1 MAPNAQ
7 AGGCRGQAPGTG
19 LRRGIRAVLL
29 GPPGAG
35 KGTQVRGRRS
45 EPGRG
50 AASSGPAPWAC
61 AWQPAGAP
69 GVRAFVAALQGFLEP
84 RVPTASRCI
93 PLLRVGTRS
102 GRCDVGSGGCLSQW
116 EAKLEWP
123 RPVLA
128 QICWSHRAALS
139 PSVCPFLQAPKLAET
154 YCVCHLAT
162 GDMLRAMV
170 ASGSELGKRLKETM
184 DSGKL
189 VGSSRGHRLTALY
202 QQQPKC
208 TSLSE
213 AQVTKPNMCRKGR
226 L

>member
-7 AGGCRGQAPGTG
+7 AGGGRGQAPGTG

-93 PLLRVGTRS
+93 PLPS
-102 GRCDVGSGGCLSQW
+102 
-116 EAKLEWP
+116 
-123 RPVLA
+123 
-128 QICWSHRAALS
+128 AASL
-139 PSVCPFLQAPKLAET
+139 PL
-154 YCVCHLAT
+154 
-162 GDMLRAMV
+162 
-170 ASGSELGKRLKETM
+170 
-184 DSGKL
+184 
-189 VGSSRGHRLTALY
+189 SSRGFM
-202 QQQPKC
+202 
-208 TSLSE
+208 SLKQRGLWHNQNS
-213 AQVTKPNMCRKGR
+213 CS
-226 L
+226 